1 MKIKLKSLTL
11 ENYKKFIDPITFDF
25 YDRTKISG
33 KNQEGKSTLE
43 NAYMEILTGKE
54 VDGTQPDGIRP
65 HNTNGEDRN
74 RADVIREVVLDID
87 GKETNIRKI
96 TKQKWRKPHGQ
107 TEEVLDG
114 NAVSYEIDGFPYAP
128 KKFEEYIKGLVD
140 PEILLMCS
148 NPNHFLSIL
157 KKSTADARK
166 VLEKLSGF
174 SLEDFIASNSQY
186 EAVQNLTKG
195 HSVEDTM
202 KKLRKQFNE
211 QKKKLTQKDT
221 ELKYEQTRDSGVQ
234 IEIADLELAKGEW
247 REKISYIDRQ
257 EQALDEAVNA
267 YDAANS
273 EILSMK
279 SKLNEIANSAGAG
292 LREQRTNLDQKQEQA
307 LDEAVNAYDAANSE
321 ILSMKSKL
329 NEIANSAGAGLREQ
343 RTNLDQKISELNI
356 QNKGYANDMKLA
368 EIDLQHA
375 HMGIERHKKE
385 LEKART
391 DYSAASQKT
400 FDETKLHEIEAE
412 QFDEDSLICPGC
424 GQVRPEAQR
433 ANLRETFEQS
443 KARRIAEQK
452 KAKEVFN
459 AELSKMLD
467 GIIEIGNKAADDLK
481 VAQEAKKE
489 AEKKIAEVRK
499 QILETSAE
507 IEKLCGE
514 LEKIPKEVDLSGN
527 AKYQEL
533 SEQIKKKEFA
543 LSAMNNGSM
552 KRMELRQQR
561 NQYMDEISKLDAQIQ
576 KSNADAEQ
584 KERKLTELKEEFD
597 KQKQAVADIER
608 QIDVISQFSIEKNAA
623 LADKINP
630 FMNGFKFNFLT
641 YTLEN
646 NPVECC
652 QIIRNGTEY
661 SNLNYS
667 DRLLVETAMIRGFQ
681 KMNNLDLLIWIDNS
695 ESINDE
701 RLPELD
707 TQMIVL
713 KVTDNELKVE
723 EMK

>member
-1 MKIKLKSLTL
+1 MKIKLRSLTL
-11 ENYKKFIDPITFDF
+11 ENYKKFGSQVTFKF
-25 YDRTKISG
+25 FDRTKISG
-33 KNQEGKSTLE
+33 KNKEGKSTLE

-65 HNTNGEDRN
+65 HGEDGKDLN
-74 RADVIREVVLDID
+74 RADVVREVVLDID
-87 GKETNIRKI
+87 GKETTIRKI

-114 NAVSYEIDGFPYAP
+114 NTVSYEIDGFPYAP
-128 KKFEEYIKGLVD
+128 KKFEEYMKELAD

-148 NPNHFLSIL
+148 NPNPFLSTL

-174 SLEDFIASNSQY
+174 SLEEFLAKNPQY
-186 EAVQNLTKG
+186 AEVQDLTKG

-202 KKLRKQFNE
+202 KKLRKQLTD
-211 QKKKLTQKDT
+211 QKKKLDQKST

-234 IEIADLELAKGEW
+234 IETSDLELAKGEW
-247 REKISYIDRQ
+247 REKIAEVDRK
-257 EQALDEAVNA
+257 EQALDEAVKA
-267 YDAANS
+267 YDSANS
-273 EILSMK
+273 EILSLK
-279 SKLNEIANSAGAG
+279 SKLNEIANNAGAG
-292 LREQRTNLDQKQEQA
+292 LREQRA
-307 LDEAVNAYDAANSE
+307 
-321 ILSMKSKL
+321 
-329 NEIANSAGAGLREQ
+329 
-343 RTNLDQKISELNI
+343 NLDQKISDMNI
-356 QNKGYANDMKLA
+356 QNRGYANNMKLA
-368 EIDLQHA
+368 ELDLQHS
-375 HMGIERHKKE
+375 HMGIERHKAE
-385 LEKART
+385 LKKARK

-400 FDETKLHEIEAE
+400 FDETKLREIKAE
-412 QFDEDSLICPGC
+412 QFNEDSLICPEC
-424 GQVRPEAQR
+424 GQIRPEMQR
-433 ANLRETFEQS
+433 INLRETFEQS
-443 KARRIAEQK
+443 KARRIAEQE
-452 KAKEVFN
+452 KAREVFN

-467 GIIEIGNKAADDLK
+467 SITEIGNKAADDLK

-527 AKYQEL
+527 VEYQEL

-543 LSAMNNGSM
+543 LSAMDNGSM

-584 KERKLTELKEEFD
+584 KERKLAELKEEFD

-641 YTLEN
+641 YTLKN

>member
-1 MKIKLKSLTL
+1 MNIKLKSLTL
-11 ENYKKFIDPITFDF
+11 ENYKKFIGQETFRF
-25 YDRTKISG
+25 YDRTMISG
-33 KNQEGKSTLE
+33 KNKEGKSTLE

-54 VDGTQPDGIRP
+54 VDGTHPDGIRP
-65 HNTNGEDRN
+65 HGEDGKDLN

-87 GKETNIRKI
+87 GKETTIRKI

-114 NAVSYEIDGFPYAP
+114 NTVSYEIDGFPYAP
-128 KKFEEYIKGLVD
+128 KKFEEYMKELAD

-148 NPNHFLSIL
+148 NPNPFLSTL

-174 SLEDFIASNSQY
+174 SLEEFLAKNPQY
-186 EAVQNLTKG
+186 AEVQDLTKG

-202 KKLRKQFNE
+202 KKLRKQLTD
-211 QKKKLTQKDT
+211 QKKKLDQKST
-221 ELKYEQTRDSGVQ
+221 ELKYEQTRDSGDQ
-234 IEIADLELAKGEW
+234 IETADLELAKGEW
-247 REKISYIDRQ
+247 QEKIAEVDRK
-257 EQALDEAVNA
+257 EQAFDEAVKA
-267 YDAANS
+267 YDSANS
-273 EILSMK
+273 EILSLK
-279 SKLNEIANSAGAG
+279 SKLNEIANNAGAG
-292 LREQRTNLDQKQEQA
+292 LREQRA
-307 LDEAVNAYDAANSE
+307 
-321 ILSMKSKL
+321 
-329 NEIANSAGAGLREQ
+329 
-343 RTNLDQKISELNI
+343 NLDQKISDLNI
-356 QNKGYANDMKLA
+356 QNRGYANNMKLA
-368 EIDLQHA
+368 ELDLQHS
-375 HMGIERHKKE
+375 HMGIERHKAE
-385 LEKART
+385 LKKARK

-400 FDETKLHEIEAE
+400 FDETKLREIKAE
-412 QFDEDSLICPGC
+412 QFNEDSLICPEC
-424 GQVRPEAQR
+424 GQIRPEMQR
-433 ANLRETFEQS
+433 INLRETFEQS
-443 KARRIAEQK
+443 KARRIAEQE
-452 KAKEVFN
+452 KAREVFN

-467 GIIEIGNKAADDLK
+467 SITEIGNKAADDLK

-527 AKYQEL
+527 VEYQEL

-543 LSAMNNGSM
+543 LSAMDNGSM

-584 KERKLTELKEEFD
+584 KERKLAELKEEFN
-597 KQKQAVADIER
+597 KQKQTVADIER
-608 QIDVISQFSIEKNAA
+608 QMDVISQFSIEKNAA
-623 LADKINP
+623 LAEKINP
-630 FMNGFKFNFLT
+630 FMDGFQFNFLT
-641 YTLEN
+641 YTLEK

-652 QIIRNGTEY
+652 RIVKNGTEY
-661 SNLNYS
+661 GDLNYS
-667 DRLLVETAMIRGFQ
+667 DKLLVETSMIRGFQ
-681 KMNNLDLLIWIDNS
+681 KMNNLDLPIWIDNS

-701 RLPELD
+701 RIPELD

-713 KVTDNELKVE
+713 KVTDGKLQVE

>member
-1 MKIKLKSLTL
+1 MKIRIKSLDL
-11 ENYKKFIDPITFDF
+11 ENYKKFDKASFRF
-25 YDRTKISG
+25 FDRTKISG
-33 KNQEGKSTLE
+33 KNKEGKSTIM

-65 HNTNGEDRN
+65 HGSDGEDLN
-74 RADVIREVVLDID
+74 RSDVIREVVLDID
-87 GKETNIRKI
+87 GKETTIRKI

-114 NAVSYEIDGFPYAP
+114 NTVSYEIDGFSYAP
-128 KKFEEYIKGLVD
+128 KKFEEYMNGLAD
-140 PEILLMCS
+140 PEIMLMCS
-148 NPNHFLSIL
+148 NPNPFLSIL

-174 SLEDFIASNSQY
+174 SLEEFLAKNPQYAEVSDF
-186 EAVQNLTKG
+186 TKG

-202 KKLRKQFNE
+202 KKLRKQLND

-234 IEIADLELAKGEW
+234 IETSDLELAKGEW
-247 REKISYIDRQ
+247 REKIKEIDRQ
-257 EQALDEAVNA
+257 EQALDEAVKA
-267 YDAANS
+267 YDSANDVL
-273 EILSMK
+273 LSLK
-279 SKLNEIANSAGAG
+279 ARLNEVIVGAGTG
-292 LREQRTNLDQKQEQA
+292 LREQRA
-307 LDEAVNAYDAANSE
+307 
-321 ILSMKSKL
+321 
-329 NEIANSAGAGLREQ
+329 
-343 RTNLDQKISELNI
+343 NLDQKISELNI
-356 QNKGYANDMKLA
+356 QNKCYANDLKMA
-368 EIDLQHA
+368 EMDLKHSY
-375 HMGIERHKKE
+375 MGIERHKAE
-385 LEKART
+385 LEKARA
-391 DYSAASQKT
+391 DYSTASQKT
-400 FDETKLHEIEAE
+400 FDETKLHEIEVE
-412 QFDEDSLICPGC
+412 QFDEDSLICPEC

-433 ANLRETFEQS
+433 INLRETFEQS
-443 KARRIAEQK
+443 KARRIAEQE
-452 KAKEVFN
+452 KAKELFN
-459 AELSKMLD
+459 TELSIMLD
-467 GIIEIGNKAADDLK
+467 GITGIGNKAADDLK
-481 VAQEAKKE
+481 VAQESKKE
-489 AEKKIAEVRK
+489 AEQNIAEVRK

-514 LEKIPKEVDLSGN
+514 LDKLPKAVDLSGN
-527 AKYQEL
+527 AEYQEL

-543 LSAMNNGSM
+543 LSTMDNGSE

-576 KSNADAEQ
+576 KANADEEQ
-584 KERKLTELKEEFD
+584 KQRKLAELKAGFD
-597 KQKQAVADIER
+597 KQKQTVADIER

-623 LADKINP
+623 LAEKINP
-630 FMNGFKFNFLT
+630 FMDGFKFNFLT

-681 KMNNLDLLIWIDNS
+681 KMNNLDLPIWIDNS

-701 RLPELD
+701 RIPELD

-713 KVTDNELKVE
+713 KVTDNELRVE
-723 EMK
+723 EMN

>member
-1 MKIKLKSLTL
+1 MNIKLKSLTL
-11 ENYKKFIDPITFDF
+11 ENYKKFIGQETFRF
-25 YDRTKISG
+25 YDRTMISG
-33 KNQEGKSTLE
+33 KNKEGKSTLE

-65 HNTNGEDRN
+65 HGEDGKDLN
-74 RADVIREVVLDID
+74 RADVVREVVLDID
-87 GKETNIRKI
+87 GKETTIRKI
-96 TKQKWRKPHGQ
+96 TKQKWRKTHGQ

-114 NAVSYEIDGFPYAP
+114 NTVSYEIDGFPYAP
-128 KKFEEYIKGLVD
+128 KKFEEYMKELAD

-148 NPNHFLSIL
+148 NPNPFLSTL

-174 SLEDFIASNSQY
+174 SLEEFLAKNPQY
-186 EAVQNLTKG
+186 AEVQDLTKG

-202 KKLRKQFNE
+202 KKLRKQLTD
-211 QKKKLTQKDT
+211 QKKKLDQKST

-234 IEIADLELAKGEW
+234 IETSDLELAKGEW
-247 REKISYIDRQ
+247 REKIAEVDRK
-257 EQALDEAVNA
+257 EQALDEAVKA
-267 YDAANS
+267 YDSANS
-273 EILSMK
+273 EILSLK
-279 SKLNEIANSAGAG
+279 SKLNEIANNAGAG
-292 LREQRTNLDQKQEQA
+292 LREQRA
-307 LDEAVNAYDAANSE
+307 
-321 ILSMKSKL
+321 
-329 NEIANSAGAGLREQ
+329 
-343 RTNLDQKISELNI
+343 NLDQKISDLNI
-356 QNKGYANDMKLA
+356 QNRGYANNMKLA
-368 EIDLQHA
+368 ELDLQHS
-375 HMGIERHKKE
+375 HMGIERHKAE
-385 LEKART
+385 LKKARK

-400 FDETKLHEIEAE
+400 FDETKLREIKAE
-412 QFDEDSLICPGC
+412 QFNEDSLICPEC
-424 GQVRPEAQR
+424 GQIRPEMQR
-433 ANLRETFEQS
+433 INLRETFEQS
-443 KARRIAEQK
+443 KARRIAEQE
-452 KAKEVFN
+452 KAREVFN

-467 GIIEIGNKAADDLK
+467 SITEIGNKAADDLK

-499 QILETSAE
+499 QILETFAE

-527 AKYQEL
+527 VEYQEL

-543 LSAMNNGSM
+543 LSAMDNGSM

>member
-1 MKIKLKSLTL
+1 MKIKLRSLTL
-11 ENYKKFIDPITFDF
+11 ENYKKFGSQVTFKF
-25 YDRTKISG
+25 FDRTKISG
-33 KNQEGKSTLE
+33 KNKEGKSTLE

-65 HNTNGEDRN
+65 HGEDGKDLN
-74 RADVIREVVLDID
+74 RADVVREVVLDID
-87 GKETNIRKI
+87 GKETTIRKI

-114 NAVSYEIDGFPYAP
+114 NTVSYEIDGFPYAP
-128 KKFEEYIKGLVD
+128 KKFEEYMKELAD

-148 NPNHFLSIL
+148 NPNPFLSTL

-174 SLEDFIASNSQY
+174 SLEEFLAKNPQY
-186 EAVQNLTKG
+186 AEVQDLTKG

-202 KKLRKQFNE
+202 KKLRKQLTD
-211 QKKKLTQKDT
+211 QKKKLDQKST

-234 IEIADLELAKGEW
+234 IETSDLELAKGEW
-247 REKISYIDRQ
+247 REKIAEVDRK
-257 EQALDEAVNA
+257 EQALDEAVKA
-267 YDAANS
+267 YDSANS
-273 EILSMK
+273 EILSLK
-279 SKLNEIANSAGAG
+279 SKLNEIANNAGAG
-292 LREQRTNLDQKQEQA
+292 LREQRA
-307 LDEAVNAYDAANSE
+307 
-321 ILSMKSKL
+321 
-329 NEIANSAGAGLREQ
+329 
-343 RTNLDQKISELNI
+343 NLDQKISDMNI
-356 QNKGYANDMKLA
+356 QNRGYANNMKLA
-368 EIDLQHA
+368 ELDLQHS
-375 HMGIERHKKE
+375 HMGIERHKAE
-385 LEKART
+385 LKKARK

-400 FDETKLHEIEAE
+400 FDETKLREIKAE
-412 QFDEDSLICPGC
+412 QFNEDSLICPEC
-424 GQVRPEAQR
+424 GQIRPEMQR
-433 ANLRETFEQS
+433 INLRETFEQS
-443 KARRIAEQK
+443 KARRIAEQE
-452 KAKEVFN
+452 KAREVFN

-467 GIIEIGNKAADDLK
+467 SITEIGNKAADDLK

-527 AKYQEL
+527 VEYQEL

-543 LSAMNNGSM
+543 LPAMDNGSM

-584 KERKLTELKEEFD
+584 KERKLAELKEEFD

>member
-1 MKIKLKSLTL
+1 MNIKLKSLTL
-11 ENYKKFIDPITFDF
+11 ENYKKFIGQETFRF
-25 YDRTKISG
+25 YDRTMISG
-33 KNQEGKSTLE
+33 KNKEGKSTLE

-54 VDGTQPDGIRP
+54 VDGTHPDGIRP
-65 HNTNGEDRN
+65 HGEDGKDLN

-87 GKETNIRKI
+87 GKETTIRKI

-114 NAVSYEIDGFPYAP
+114 NTVSYEIDGFPYAP
-128 KKFEEYIKGLVD
+128 KKFEEYMKELTD

-148 NPNHFLSIL
+148 NPNPFLSTL

-174 SLEDFIASNSQY
+174 SLEEFLAKNPQY
-186 EAVQNLTKG
+186 AEVQDLTKG

-202 KKLRKQFNE
+202 KKLRKQLTD
-211 QKKKLTQKDT
+211 QKKKLDQKST
-221 ELKYEQTRDSGVQ
+221 ELKYEQTRDSGDQ
-234 IEIADLELAKGEW
+234 IETADLELAKGEW
-247 REKISYIDRQ
+247 QDKIAEID
-257 EQALDEAVNA
+257 
-267 YDAANS
+267 
-273 EILSMK
+273 
-279 SKLNEIANSAGAG
+279 
-292 LREQRTNLDQKQEQA
+292 KQEQA

-400 FDETKLHEIEAE
+400 FDETKLHEIEVE
-412 QFDEDSLICPGC
+412 QFDEDSLICPEC
-424 GQVRPEAQR
+424 GQVRPESQR
-433 ANLRETFEQS
+433 NNIRETFEQS
-443 KARRIAEQK
+443 KARRIAEQEK
-452 KAKEVFN
+452 TKEMFN

-467 GIIEIGNKAADDLK
+467 DITETGNKAVNDLK
-481 VAQEAKKE
+481 VAQGAEKEAKQKIKE
-489 AEKKIAEVRK
+489 IHE

-527 AKYQEL
+527 IEYQEL

-543 LSAMNNGSM
+543 LSAMDNGSM

-561 NQYMDEISKLDAQIQ
+561 NQYMDEISKLDSQIQ
-576 KSNADAEQ
+576 KANADAEQ
-584 KERKLTELKEEFD
+584 KERKLAELKSEFD
-597 KQKQAVADIER
+597 KQKQVVADIER

-623 LADKINP
+623 LAEKINP
-630 FMNGFKFNFLT
+630 YFKHFQFSFLDFT
-641 YTLEN
+641 IEG
-646 NPVECC
+646 NPVETCKMVC
-652 QIIRNGTEY
+652 GGTNY
-661 SNLNYS
+661 NNLNGG
-667 DRLLVETAMIRGFQ
+667 DRKLCEVDLCRGLQ
-681 KMNNLDLLIWIDNS
+681 EMNGLNLPIWIDEANTIDPWRIPVDMEQQLILIS
-695 ESINDE
+695 
-701 RLPELD
+701 R
-707 TQMIVL
+707 
-713 KVTDNELKVE
+713 TDDKLSVA
-723 EMK
+723 EM